1 MQHLRAEQPTPSLE
15 LRGVSKRFGE
25 VVANQGVDFAAF
37 PGEIHALVGENGAGK
52 STLMRMAAGIIQPDE
67 GEILIDGQVRTFADA
82 TEAMRAGIGMV
93 HQHFS
98 LVPSLTVAENLFL
111 AAPPSRLGFI
121 DPHDLNER
129 VVELAARYHLD
140 LPAAGAVGELPVGV
154 QQRLEI
160 LKALLAGQKV
170 LILDEPTAVLTPQEA
185 DQLLATL
192 ASLRASG
199 HCVVLITH
207 KLREVFAVADRITV
221 MRDGRHFP
229 PVATSETSREEITRR
244 MVGRDIQL
252 QRQAGAAPA
261 AGPDVLSLQEIRC
274 QSAHGAEALKG
285 VSLTLRA
292 GEILGVAGVDGNGQD
307 ELVEVIA
314 GLRATTGGQMRILG
328 HDVGHAEAPQERR
341 QLGIA
346 HIPADRMHRG
356 VALGASVSDNL
367 VLGAHDQPP
376 LAQGPW
382 LNLRAV
388 RQRSE
393 DLVKK
398 FQVRTSGVDAPVSSL
413 SGGNIQKVV
422 VARELS
428 GTVKILLAANPTRGV
443 DVGAAEFIHQQIL
456 DARNAGVAVVLVS
469 SELDEVR
476 LLSDR
481 IVVIENGQL
490 HGPFPPDTSEYTL
503 GLYMS
508 GGAGDPASGEA
519 GEMMALAQ

>member
-1 MQHLRAEQPTPSLE
+1 M
-15 LRGVSKRFGE
+15 RGITKRFGE
-25 VVANQGVDFAAF
+25 VVANQGVDFAVM
-37 PGEIHALVGENGAGK
+37 PGESHALVGENGAGK
-52 STLMRMAAGIIQPDE
+52 STLMRMAAGIFQPDE
-67 GEILIDGQVRTFADA
+67 GQILVDGVPHTFADA

-111 AAPPSRLGFI
+111 AAPPNRWGWL
-121 DPHDLNER
+121 DPKALNAR
-129 VVELAARYHLD
+129 VVELAARYRLD

-154 QQRLEI
+154 QQRVEI
-160 LKALLAGQKV
+160 LKALLTGQSV

-185 DQLLATL
+185 DQLLETL
-192 ASLRASG
+192 AELRTAG
-199 HCVVLITH
+199 HSIVLITH

-229 PVATSETSREEITRR
+229 PVAASQTSREEITRR
-244 MVGRDIQL
+244 MVGRDIHL
-252 QRQAGAAPA
+252 QRQEGAARA
-261 AGPDVLSLQEIRC
+261 AGSEVLSLRDVRC
-274 QSAHGAEALKG
+274 QSAHGREALKG
-285 VSLTLRA
+285 VSITLHA
-292 GEILGVAGVDGNGQD
+292 GEILGIAGVDGNGQD

-314 GLRATTGGQMRILG
+314 GLRDVTGGQVRLLG
-328 HDVGHAEAPQERR
+328 RDVDHGEAPQERR
-341 QLGIA
+341 RAGIA

-356 VALGASVSDNL
+356 VALDATVADNL
-367 VLGAHDQPP
+367 VLGAHDHPP
-376 LAQGPW
+376 IARGAW
-382 LNLRAV
+382 LTLRAV

-393 DLVKK
+393 ELVRT
-398 FQVRTSGVDAPVSSL
+398 FQVRTPGVDVPVSSL

-428 GTVKILLAANPTRGV
+428 GEVRVLLAANPTRGV

-456 DARNAGVAVVLVS
+456 DARDTGVAVVLVS

-481 IVVIENGQL
+481 IIVMENGQF
-490 HGPFPPDTSEYTL
+490 HGPFPPDTSDYTL

-508 GGAGDPASGEA
+508 GAGAEAATA
-519 GEMMALAQ
+519 GEPGGMTA